1 MFSKLII
8 RNTKRSQKENL
19 LFMSSLVISIIA
31 FYVVLSLKNQDIVRY
46 IQSLESD
53 AINKLLTMVTALYVF
68 TLVVLFFMIYY
79 ASKYQI
85 ERRSH
90 ELGVYLMMGMKRS
103 KMFFMLLAEDI
114 ASSVIALVIGLPVA
128 LLFSELM
135 SLITV
140 KCVGVGFLEHQSTF
154 DARAL
159 GLTLLGFIAI
169 KLASF
174 FLISFSLFR
183 KEVGTLLS
191 DAPNNIKKR
200 RTPALYLS
208 STVVGLGLL
217 IAAYYL
223 VIMGYSWIGLRFMLL
238 TVLIGLVGTFMLF
251 WGIRFFINLIAR
263 KNSSRKLH
271 AFTFRQIE
279 DTVIFRSGTMA
290 LCSLLVLTSFVCM
303 GAGIAVF
310 TSYDL
315 YRGHIMDYTFR
326 CDAPLTEEEIAEYK
340 EVYGEE
346 PGLQTQESV
355 MEYLK
360 SVGVTDRFSFIDVL
374 RIGHVK
380 LPEDSKNMDVYN
392 MDSAMEMLS
401 SFNGESFYEGRIYDT
416 YPHLIRLGDYNKI
429 LALSGKEPLV
439 LGAGELGVYMDGD
452 VSSEK
457 IVEDFNKVLES
468 KPQVSL
474 VGEDYILVGKVYT
487 DPIVTDYLMSPAFCL
502 IVPDEK
508 FDELAQNNYTAYLN
522 ARLDEDKYTNGNI
535 FQTLSEVNETID
547 SSKPQYLDYESYM
560 NNMGRQLFY
569 LVATSYITIYLALV
583 FLVIANTI
591 LGVQFL
597 MNQKKSSK
605 RYKTLIKLGAGHK
618 TLCKSSAKQI
628 NWYFGIPIAVAAMSS
643 IFGVRGLFSGILS
656 SRTKTSISEM
666 MITTSIVII
675 SFVLIECIY
684 ILVVKRASYKY
695 LKTLMNPEREE

>member
-1 MFSKLII
+1 MFSKLVL

-53 AINKLLTMVTALYVF
+53 AINKLLTMVTALYMF
-68 TLVVLFFMIYY
+68 TLVVLFFLIYY

-114 ASSVIALVIGLPVA
+114 ASSAIALVIGLPFA

-159 GLTLLGFIAI
+159 GLTLLGFVAI
-169 KLASF
+169 KLVSF

-183 KEVGTLLS
+183 KEVGALLS

-200 RTPALYLS
+200 RTPALYLA
-208 STVVGLGLL
+208 STVIGLGLL
-217 IAAYYL
+217 VAAYYL
-223 VIMGYSWIGLRFMLL
+223 VIKGYSWMDLKFMLL
-238 TVLIGLVGTFMLF
+238 TVMVGLAGTFMLF
-251 WGIRFFINLIAR
+251 WGIRFFIGLIAR
-263 KNSSRKLH
+263 RNSSKKLH

-303 GAGIAVF
+303 GAGISVF

-315 YRGHIMDYTFR
+315 YRGHVMDYTFR
-326 CDAPLTEEEIAEYK
+326 CDSPLTEEEIEEYK

-346 PGLQTQESV
+346 PILNTSESV
-355 MEYLK
+355 TDYLK
-360 SVGVTDRFSFIDVL
+360 EIGVADKFSFIDVL

-380 LPEDSKNMDVYN
+380 LPEDATSFDVYN
-392 MDSAMEMLS
+392 MDNAMEILS
-401 SFNGESFYEGRIYDT
+401 KFNGEFYYADRIYDIN
-416 YPHLIRLGDYNKI
+416 PHLISLGDYNKI
-429 LALSGKEPLV
+429 LALAGKEPLV
-439 LGAGELGVYMDGD
+439 LGSGELGVYMDGD
-452 VSSEK
+452 VSNEK
-457 IVEDFNKVLES
+457 VVEDFNKVLAER
-468 KPQVSL
+468 PQVSL
-474 VGEDYILVGKVYT
+474 VGEDYVLVGEVYT
-487 DPIVTDYLMSPAFCL
+487 TPIVTDYLMSPAFCL
-502 IVPDEK
+502 IIPDDK

-535 FQTLSEVNETID
+535 FQTLTEVNDAID
-547 SSKPQYLDYESYM
+547 SSIPQYLEYESYM

-569 LVATSYITIYLALV
+569 LVATSYVTIYLALV

-666 MITTSIVII
+666 MITTAIVITA
-675 SFVLIECIY
+675 FVLIECIY
-684 ILVVKRASYKY
+684 ILVVKRASFKY

>member
-1 MFSKLII
+1 MFSKLVL

-31 FYVVLSLKNQDIVRY
+31 FYVVLSIKNQDVVRY
-46 IQSLESD
+46 IQALESD
-53 AINKLLTMVTALYVF
+53 AINKLLSMVTALYVF
-68 TLVVLFFMIYY
+68 TLVVLFFLIYY

-114 ASSVIALVIGLPVA
+114 ASSGIALVIGLPVA

-169 KLASF
+169 KLVSF

-183 KEVGTLLS
+183 KEVGALLS

-200 RTPALYLS
+200 RMPALYLA
-208 STVVGLGLL
+208 STVIGLGLL
-217 IAAYYL
+217 VAAYYL
-223 VIMGYSWIGLRFMLL
+223 VIMGYSWMDLKFMLL
-238 TVLIGLVGTFMLF
+238 TVMVGLAGTFMLF
-251 WGIRFFINLIAR
+251 WGIRFFIGLIAR
-263 KNSSRKLH
+263 RNSSKKLH

-303 GAGIAVF
+303 GAGISVF

-315 YRGHIMDYTFR
+315 YRGHVIDYTFR
-326 CDAPLTEEEIAEYK
+326 CNAPLTEEEIEEYK
-340 EVYGEE
+340 ELYGEE
-346 PGLQTQESV
+346 PKLQTQEGV

-360 SVGVTDRFSFIDVL
+360 GIGVTEKFSFIDVL

-380 LPEDSKNMDVYN
+380 LPREADNMDVYN
-392 MDSAMEMLS
+392 MDNAMDILEKN
-401 SFNGESFYEGRIYDT
+401 NGETFYTGRIYDKNP
-416 YPHLIRLGDYNKI
+416 YLISLGDYNKI
-429 LALSGKEPLV
+429 LELDGKEPIV

-452 VSSEK
+452 ISNVE
-457 IVEDFNKVLES
+457 IVDNFNKVLKER
-468 KPQVSL
+468 PQVSL
-474 VGEDYILVGKVYT
+474 VGEDYVLVGEVYT
-487 DPIVTDYLMSPAFCL
+487 TSIVTDYLMSPAFCL
-502 IVPDEK
+502 IIPDDK
-508 FDELAQNNYTAYLN
+508 FEELAQNNYTAYLN

-535 FQTLSEVNETID
+535 FQTLSAVNDAID
-547 SSKPQYLDYESYM
+547 STKSQYLEYESYM

-569 LVATSYITIYLALV
+569 LVATSYVTIYLALV

-628 NWYFGIPIAVAAMSS
+628 NWYFGIPIAVASMSS

-666 MITTSIVII
+666 MITTAIVII
-675 SFVLIECIY
+675 AFVLIECIY
-684 ILVVKRASYKY
+684 ILVVKRASFKY